1 MAYFLFGAGISLG
14 LMAGLLAITKGVL
27 DLWIFDRY
35 LLVSPSRL
43 LLASALLAIVAAIW
57 NRKLPAARP

>member
-1 MAYFLFGAGISLG
+1 MIAILANIKLISLRSDRSNSH
-14 LMAGLLAITKGVL
+14 

-35 LLVSPSRL
+35 LLVSHTRL
-43 LLASALLAIVAAIW
+43 LFVSALLAIIAAIW